1 MAPNVILIDAA
12 YIDRVAAAFRQHFGA
27 ELGRELPK
35 ADLAQWL
42 VCMALDAEI
51 AGDVQCIL
59 IHDREVKVMANVT
72 PGNFSQEL
80 DGQAF
85 SETGLG
91 EFSLACCPVER
102 VVTLEDLCVESLEAL
117 LTDQKVERVAVVY
130 DFDGTTAESRTLTK
144 RVTKLCGKQM
154 EVAADKATATANE
167 NCAPAAAQQPADTV
181 EQPAAPKDV
190 TLFTMRQLEGEGF
203 AQQTLGFS
211 LLAALGVGAD
221 EIQQA

>member
-117 LTDQKVERVAVVY
+117 LTDQKVERIAVVY

-154 EVAADKATATANE
+154 EVAAD
-167 NCAPAAAQQPADTV
+167 TV
-181 EQPAAPKDV
+181 EQPAEPKDV
-190 TLFTMRQLEGEGF
+190 TLFTMRQLEGAGF

-211 LLAALGVGAD
+211 LLAALGVGAE

>member
-59 IHDREVKVMANVT
+59 IHDREVKVMQNVA
-72 PGNFSQEL
+72 PGNFSQEI
-80 DGQAF
+80 DGKAF
-85 SETGLG
+85 AEEGLG
-91 EFSLACCPVER
+91 EFTLACCPVER
-102 VVTLEDLCVESLEAL
+102 VVTLEDLCAESLEAL
-117 LTDQKVERVAVVY
+117 LTDKEVERIAVVY

-144 RVTKLCGKQM
+144 RIAKLCAKQD
-154 EVAADKATATANE
+154 EG
-167 NCAPAAAQQPADTV
+167 
-181 EQPAAPKDV
+181 PKDV
-190 TLFTMRQLEGEGF
+190 TLFAMQPLEGAGF
-203 AQQTLGFS
+203 AQQVLGYS
-211 LLAALGVGAD
+211 LLAALGVGSD
-221 EIQQA
+221 ELQ